1 LKFKPKDK
9 KMHNQDVHFLG
20 VDVGGTHL
28 KIGLVDKKGEILDFQ
43 KEDTTPYRDDVN
55 GFGPC
60 FIKGLRKFLDKYPSV
75 KQIGVGLPG
84 LISKDR
90 TTTLEIPA
98 IPSLNGFKLKS
109 GLEAAYPGY
118 EFFLENDAAA
128 AAMGEFY
135 YGKDNPASNFIFI
148 TMGTGIGSALLL
160 DGQIFKGSRGNA
172 MEMGHMLTHGN
183 AQLET
188 LIGRKGILKIMER
201 MISAYPEK
209 AGNLIRAELGTH
221 LLVDTA
227 RAGNPVSLMVFE
239 EVGRILGESIVS
251 TIRILDVNTVY
262 FGGGISAGLEFMM
275 PALELTIKQ
284 YLTPYYVKNLR
295 LKKATLENNAGTLG
309 AAALCFMGSGL

>member
-1 LKFKPKDK
+1 MENNMQNMDT
-9 KMHNQDVHFLG
+9 HFLG

-43 KEDTTPYRDDVN
+43 KEDTTPYRDDEH

-60 FIKGLRKFLDKYPSV
+60 FIKGLKKYLEKYPTV
-75 KQIGVGLPG
+75 QKIGIGLPG

-98 IPSLNGFKLKS
+98 IPSLNGFNLKG
-109 GLEAAYPGY
+109 GLENAYPEH

-135 YGKDNPASNFIFI
+135 YGKDNPEENFIFI

-160 DGQIFKGSRGNA
+160 DGQVFKGSRGNA
-172 MEMGHMLTHGN
+172 MEMGHML
-183 AQLET
+183 AQGTAGLET
-188 LIGRKGILKIMER
+188 LIGRKGILSIMAR
-201 MISAYPEK
+201 MIAAYPEK
-209 AGNLIRAELGTH
+209 AGSLIGAELGTH

-227 RAGNPVSLMVFE
+227 KAGNPVSLMVFE
-239 EVGRILGESIVS
+239 EVGRILGEAIVS
-251 TIRILDVNTVY
+251 TIRILDINTVY

-275 PALELTIKQ
+275 PKLEHTIKQ
-284 YLTPYYVKNLR
+284 YLTPYYVKDLKLR
-295 LKKATLENNAGTLG
+295 KATLENNAGTLG